1 MRLST
6 GIILSILSANV
17 FAIEHPNGAH
27 SGSLLARRA
36 VVADADSPFLQ
47 KRGND
52 KDQKKQK
59 KQKDQ
64 KKPEEQKQEKPEEQK
79 QEKHVG
85 SKTYYPFNSGP
96 ANCVYIKGELDE
108 DFYLNPNFSDDTGEG
123 TTDSPTYDPNQDLG
137 ATGGKED
144 AHTDD
149 DSDQEGSSLTDASR
163 GSSSQVF
170 GRIRKELY
178 RVKYGLGLLYRLER
192 AFAAFDEVLHHFGGH
207 KGHTIGW
214 NAFRMHQYALKKS
227 REYEILYRDPAKSP
241 FILKLPSSAS
251 NEQRKTYKRLQ
262 KEVHKSSKNHI
273 SAIVHAVDRT
283 FVRPGSVL
291 SELEDMMKTID
302 SVYKS
307 ILNIRSEYSK
317 LLEELGMSGSGHLA
331 NFDYHMTV
339 LGVYKCNLYGRLYIT
354 RAFFEAYTKT
364 PKPGGLIIRS
374 GI

>member
-27 SGSLLARRA
+27 SGSLLA
-36 VVADADSPFLQ
+36 P
-47 KRGND
+47 N
-52 KDQKKQK
+52 
-59 KQKDQ
+59 
-64 KKPEEQKQEKPEEQK
+64 
-79 QEKHVG
+79 
-85 SKTYYPFNSGP
+85 Y
-96 ANCVYIKGELDE
+96 VYIKGEFDE

-149 DSDQEGSSLTDASR
+149 DSDQEGWSFADASR
-163 GSSSQVF
+163 GSSSQVL
-170 GRIRKELY
+170 GRIRKELF
-178 RVKYGLGLLYRLER
+178 RAKHGLGLLYRLDM
-192 AFAAFDEVLHHFGGH
+192 AFAAFKQVWDHFGGRE
-207 KGHTIGW
+207 GHTIGW

-227 REYEILYRDPAKSP
+227 QEYKLLYKNSVESP

-291 SELEDMMKTID
+291 SELENMMKTID

-339 LGVYKCNLYGRLYIT
+339 LGVYRCNLYGRLYIT
-354 RAFFEAYTKT
+354 EAFFEAYTKT
-364 PKPGGLIIRS
+364 PNQEGSSSALESKGRSEIGSKPSENGASSSAHQTLQWYMI
-374 GI
+374 